1 MTIMNHL
8 KLIVAAGAIILS
20 ASACKQQEVTAE
32 QRINIIFDTD
42 IGNDID
48 DTEAL
53 CLLNH
58 KIDEGKINLLGVCL
72 NKEGENTA
80 KFVDIVNT
88 FYGHASMIPVGRA
101 RNNGGDGTDQ
111 EENYAGQTVKLTA
124 EDGSPLFKTTG
135 IGYEDLPDSHILY
148 RKLLAEAEDNSVIVV
163 SVGFLTNLA
172 RLLDTPADEYSPLT
186 GKELIEK
193 KVKMLSIMAGRFK
206 DEAPEYNVMINIPS
220 AKKLF
225 AEWPGEIVCSPWE
238 IGEAVRYPGESILN
252 DYEWAGAHPL
262 KESYIRWAGE
272 MPYDNYMFDPTAVLF
287 AIEGD
292 SMCTLTEPGF
302 IAVDDEG
309 VTRYTPDPAGKHRYF
324 TVNEE
329 QAKAMVDYFK
339 ENLTAKPAC
348 WAE

>member
-1 MTIMNHL
+1 MKNTI
-8 KLIVAAGAIILS
+8 LILCAAVLS
-20 ASACKQQEVTAE
+20 LAACKQQEVTAE

-48 DTEAL
+48 DAEAL

-58 KIDEGKINLLGVCL
+58 YIDEGKINLLGVCL

-88 FYGHASMIPVGRA
+88 FYGHADMIPVGRA
-101 RNNGGDGTDQ
+101 RNNGGDGTDP

-124 EDGSPLFKTTG
+124 EGGGPLFKTTG

-148 RKLLAEAEDNSVIVV
+148 RKLLAEAEDNSVVVV

-172 RLLDTPADEYSPLT
+172 RLLDTPADEISPLT

-206 DEAPEYNVMINIPS
+206 DEVPEYNVMINIPS

-225 AEWPGEIVCSPWE
+225 AEWPCEIVCSPWE
-238 IGEAVRYPGESILN
+238 IGEAVRYPAESIEN
-252 DYEWAGAHPL
+252 EFEWAGAHPL
-262 KESYIRWAGE
+262 KEAYISWVGE
-272 MPYDNYMFDPTAVLF
+272 MPYDNYMFDPTAVLY
-287 AIEGD
+287 AVEGG
-292 SMCTLTEPGF
+292 SMCTLSEPGT
-302 IAVDDEG
+302 ISVDDEG
-309 VTRYTPDPAGKHRYF
+309 VTRHTPDPAGKHRYF

-329 QAKAMVDYFK
+329 QARAMVAFFR

-348 WAE
+348 WVE

>member
-1 MTIMNHL
+1 MKKTI
-8 KLIVAAGAIILS
+8 LILCAAVLAL
-20 ASACKQQEVTAE
+20 AACKQPDVTAE
-32 QRINIIFDTD
+32 QRVNIIFDTD

-48 DTEAL
+48 DVEAL
-53 CLLNH
+53 CLLNRC
-58 KIDEGKINLLGVCL
+58 IDLGTVNLLGVCL
-72 NKEGENTA
+72 NKEGENTV
-80 KFVDIVNT
+80 KFVDMVNT
-88 FYGHASMIPVGRA
+88 FYGHADMIPVGRA
-101 RNNGGDGTDQ
+101 RNNGGDGSDQ
-111 EENYAGQTVKLTA
+111 ETNYCGQCCKLAA

-148 RKLLAEAEDNSVIVV
+148 RKLLAEAEDNSVVVV

-172 RLLDTPADEYSPLT
+172 RLLDTPADEISPLT

-206 DEAPEYNVMINIPS
+206 DEVPEYNVVINIPS

-262 KESYIRWAGE
+262 KESYIHWAGE
-272 MPYDNYMFDPTAVLF
+272 MPYDNWMFDPTAVLF

-292 SMCTLTEPGF
+292 SMCTLTEPGT
-302 IAVDDEG
+302 ITVDDEG
-309 VTRYTPDPAGKHRYF
+309 ITRFAADPAGKHRYF

-329 QAKAMVDYFK
+329 QAKAMVAYFK
-339 ENLTAKPAC
+339 ERLTARPAC
-348 WAE
+348 WTE